1 VTVPDT
7 PVVSAEPEITEMA
20 RAADIGETVAIV
32 RILQASGLVLLVSG
46 WLLPWL
52 VTPGANGV
60 GQSAWDGMTHLR
72 SAAAVLLLL
81 AGLGAGLTML
91 STAVELSRRAGP
103 ALHAPSRSTAR
114 TGAGLGALFLLV
126 VLLLADLKAALV
138 TGAILIGV
146 VAAIAALAWSATL
159 ARRLP
164 PRLSNPRGRLV
175 LEVVA
180 LALAGIA
187 ALLVHGGDG
196 ALGRPGSDAYLNTPV
211 WMTLTGLVLLII
223 ADSSRPLLARNR
235 RIALGLAIAAG
246 IAFPFVFG
254 HSADFIAWAAQ
265 SAAIYIL
272 LAQGLNVVVGFA
284 GLLDLGY
291 AAFFAIGAYV
301 TAYLSSGRTID
312 LGSWVVVVAL
322 SALAL
327 LITNATR
334 RRFGLAAWAPIA
346 AAGAV
351 AVIGV
356 LLLGPASFHFAQI
369 HLPFWVLIFLGASVA
384 AMFGAVLGAP
394 TLRLRGDYLAIVTL
408 GFGEIVPDLARNNVF
423 GLTGGPNGISAIDQP
438 ALPVYNHGHAA
449 IEFGLNGANPVPYYA
464 TLLVLIALVV
474 VVLRNVERSRLGRA
488 WVAIREDEV
497 AAAATGINTVTTK
510 LLAFAIG
517 ASVSGFAGAF
527 YGAIVGA
534 ITPEAFE
541 FAVSVTALSTVVL
554 GGIGSITGVTLGAV
568 VISFL
573 IYWVLPHLQGWMQTF
588 GTTVHTEALATID
601 YSQYKYIAYGLI
613 LVAIMLLRPG
623 GLLPSRARRVEL
635 QTGTESEALAAV
647 SGTA

>member
-1 VTVPDT
+1 MPDEETPQPDVT
-7 PVVSAEPEITEMA
+7 ELA
-20 RAADIGETVAIV
+20 RAADIVESAAIV
-32 RILQASGLVLLVSG
+32 RILQGSGLVLLMSG
-46 WLLPWL
+46 FLLPWW
-52 VTPGANGV
+52 VTPGANGI
-60 GQSAWDGMTHLR
+60 GKSAWDGMTRLG
-72 SAAAVLLLL
+72 STAGIVLLVTALCAAVIVF
-81 AGLGAGLTML
+81 
-91 STAVELSRRAGP
+91 STAVEMSRRVKT
-103 ALHAPSRSTAR
+103 ALRPPQRSTVQ
-114 TGAGLGALFLLV
+114 TGVGLGALFLLV
-126 VLLLADLKAALV
+126 VLLLSDVKAALV
-138 TGAILIGV
+138 TGAVLLGI
-146 VAAIAALAWSATL
+146 VAAGGLVAAGASVM
-159 ARRLP
+159 RRLP
-164 PRLSNPRGRLV
+164 PVVSRPTTRLV
-175 LEVVA
+175 LEAIAAVGVA
-180 LALAGIA
+180 LA
-187 ALLVHGGDG
+187 ALLVHGGDT
-196 ALGRPGSDAYLNTPV
+196 ALGTPGADAYLNTPL
-211 WMTLTGLVLLII
+211 WMTLTGFVVLLI
-223 ADSSRPLLARNR
+223 ADAARPLLARR
-235 RIALGLAIAAG
+235 KRIALAIAIAAG

-301 TAYLSSGRTID
+301 TAYFSSGHSLTIA
-312 LGSWVVVVAL
+312 AL
-322 SALAL
+322 SFTDL
-327 LITNATR
+327 
-334 RRFGLAAWAPIA
+334 
-346 AAGAV
+346 
-351 AVIGV
+351 
-356 LLLGPASFHFAQI
+356 
-369 HLPFWVLIFLGASVA
+369 HLPFWVLIFLGAAVA
-384 AMFGAVLGAP
+384 SLFGAVLGAP

-449 IEFGLNGANPVPYYA
+449 FEFGLNGANPIPYYV
-464 TLLVLIALVV
+464 TLLILIALVV
-474 VVLRNVERSRLGRA
+474 VVLRNLERSRLGRA

-497 AAAATGINTVTTK
+497 AAAATGINTVSTK

-541 FAVSVTALSTVVL
+541 FAVSVTVLSTVVL

-613 LVAIMLLRPG
+613 LMAIMLLRPG